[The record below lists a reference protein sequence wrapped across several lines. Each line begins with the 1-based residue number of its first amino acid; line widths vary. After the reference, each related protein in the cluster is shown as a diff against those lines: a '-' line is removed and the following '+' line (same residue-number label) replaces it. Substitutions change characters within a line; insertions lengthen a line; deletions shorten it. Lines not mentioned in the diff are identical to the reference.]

1 LIDKYE
7 KHIDKLEKT
16 IYKQEEE
23 LEKSIRALNEKEAKV
38 FEVQKVKLE
47 AFRYEIGKYENI
59 YRDLEEKQNILL
71 ETIKVSNYDEEDL
84 YNRTYMIYEDYL
96 SFNNEIVFNK
106 KKIVEMKETLN
117 DIEKTYPKEFEFLLE
132 DIRLEKEMNEI
143 VINKSNYIIYN
154 LYNLPIEQI
163 NSDIYTLEKNKND
176 MVKVRESKT
185 YELNNCL
192 EEINKV
198 EREMVCIIIKKTI
211 RKLINQM
218 NNYVS

>member
-7 KHIDKLEKT
+7 KHIDKLEKA

-71 ETIKVSNYDEEDL
+71 DTIKKSNYEEEDL

-96 SFNNEIVFNK
+96 SFNNEIVLNK

-132 DIRLEKEMNEI
+132 DIQLEKEMNEI
-143 VINKSNYIIYN
+143 VINKSKYIIYLN
-154 LYNLPIEQI
+154 FR
-163 NSDIYTLEKNKND
+163 TNK
-176 MVKVRESKT
+176 
-185 YELNNCL
+185 Y
-192 EEINKV
+192 
-198 EREMVCIIIKKTI
+198 
-211 RKLINQM
+211 
-218 NNYVS
+218 